1 MVEIAIMGSRGQ
13 LVVPQKIREALGLN
27 KGDAIAM
34 DSNSGKL
41 VAQKLKTP
49 SKDELLMRWD
59 KLATDGNKRV
69 TALGIKE
76 EDVVDIIHK
85 RRKMKD

>member
-13 LVVPQKIREALGLN
+13 LVVPQKIRQALGLN
-27 KGDAIAM
+27 QGDAIAM
-34 DSNSGKL
+34 DSTTGKL

-49 SKDELLMRWD
+49 SRDELLMRWN
-59 KLATDGNKRV
+59 KMTIEGNKRV

>member
-1 MVEIAIMGSRGQ
+1 MVEVAVMGARGQ
-13 LVVPQKIREALGLN
+13 LVVPQKLREALGLN
-27 KGDAIAM
+27 QGDAIAM
-34 DSNSGKL
+34 DFMGGKL

-49 SKDELLMRWD
+49 SKEELMMRWN
-59 KLATDGNKRV
+59 KMTIEGNKQV

-76 EDVVDIIHK
+76 EDVEDIIHK